1 MRRAV
6 AILAAVAAVA
16 LIAPPAQAGATPP
29 SGTASPGG
37 ATRTACARV
46 RHLPGARVTAAEQ
59 VPAGS
64 YTTSDGQTFTGLPAF
79 CRVAAVT
86 ARTVRFEV
94 WIPSGTWSGDYEAV
108 GNGGFAGTISYAAMA
123 QALRTGYATAST
135 DTGHSASDTTGTW
148 ISDPVLL
155 ADWGHRSIHLMTEP
169 AKAAIAAYH
178 GHRPRHSYFVGGST
192 GGDQAMEEAEYFPRD
207 YDGIVAMAPGMAYS
221 HLMMSFIHTALP
233 SERDPGAY
241 LPPDRLA
248 LLNRA
253 VLSACAADKAVPSDD
268 YLTRPQDCRF
278 DPATLLCPGDGGTA
292 SCLTAPQVAAAKA
305 IYAPV
310 RDPRTGRELYPG
322 FVRGSEADP
331 ENGSASGAGWYSV
344 QSSGGN
350 SLARQYAQPLFGRA
364 VFGDPNWDWTGF
376 DFGRDADA
384 VGARLSPV
392 IDATSPDLRA
402 FAARGGKLIMTQ
414 GWSDAYNAQTLP
426 IEYYDEV
433 VRRQG
438 GLARTRSFFRL
449 FMQPGVGHVAGGPGL
464 DAFDAIGTVRAWVER
479 GTAPDSIT
487 ASKASS
493 GQTRPLCPY
502 PQAAAYNGDG
512 DTRVA
517 SNFHCSPD
525 DRSTR

>member
-1 MRRAV
+1 MTRRGIRRAV
-6 AILAAVAAVA
+6 AILAAVA
-16 LIAPPAQAGATPP
+16 LTAPPAQAGATPRV
-29 SGTASPGG
+29 G
-37 ATRTACARV
+37 ATRTACAGV
-46 RHLPGARVTAAEQ
+46 RHLPGARITATEQ
-59 VPAGS
+59 VAAGS
-64 YTTSDGQTFTGLPAF
+64 YTTPDGQTFTGLPAF

-94 WIPSGTWSGDYEAV
+94 WIPSGAWSGAYEAV
-108 GNGGFAGTISYAAMA
+108 GNGGFAGTITYAAMA
-123 QALRTGYATAST
+123 QALRAGYATAST
-135 DTGHSASDTTGTW
+135 DTGHSASDTVGTW

-169 AKAAIAAYH
+169 AKAAIAAYR
-178 GHRPRHSYFVGGST
+178 GRRPHHSYFVGGST

-221 HLMMSFIHTALP
+221 HLMMSFVHTALP
-233 SERDPGAY
+233 SERDPDAY

-248 LLNRA
+248 LLNHA

-268 YLTRPQDCRF
+268 YLTRPQDCHF
-278 DPATLLCPGDGGTA
+278 DPTTLLCPEGGGA
-292 SCLTAPQVAAAKA
+292 SSCLTAPQVAAAKV

-310 RDPRTGRELYPG
+310 RDARTGRELYPG

-331 ENGSASGAGWYSV
+331 ESGAASSAGWYSV
-344 QSSGGN
+344 QSSGGH
-350 SLARQYAQPLFGRA
+350 SLVRQYAQPLFGRA

-376 DFGRDADA
+376 DFGHDADA
-384 VGARLSPV
+384 VEARLSPV

-402 FAARGGKLIMTQ
+402 FAAHGGKLIMTQ

-426 IEYYDEV
+426 IEYYDKV
-433 VRRQG
+433 VRRLG
-438 GLARTRSFFRL
+438 GPARTRSFFRL

-464 DAFDAIGTVRAWVER
+464 DGYDAIGTVRAWVER

-502 PQAAAYNGDG
+502 PQAAAYSGDG

-517 SNFHCSPD
+517 SSFHCSPEG
-525 DRSTR
+525 RSAP